1 MRENIFQNFKIDE
14 LQKAANDLRYLLNRG
29 YPRKASLEIVG
40 NRYGLTSDER
50 HLLHRGIFSR
60 KDAKSRLKKKI
71 SINAIRNR
79 ELAID
84 GYNVLITIEAA
95 LSGRPLIFSDDGFI
109 RDISGISKNYKM
121 SEKTEESIK
130 LIFEILKKIRPNH
143 SLFLF
148 DSPISHSG
156 RLAQKIRRYLEIE
169 NLPGDAQAVKVPERI
184 LIGFPGIVAT
194 SDTAIIDKSKE
205 IIDLA
210 GYIISKL
217 SDSSKK
223 VLNLTSIRSQ

>member
-1 MRENIFQNFKIDE
+1 MGKNIVQNFKIKVLKE
-14 LQKAANDLRYLLNRG
+14 AANDFRYLLNRG

-40 NRYGLTSDER
+40 NRYGLTYDER
-50 HLLHRGIFSR
+50 HLLHRGIFSK
-60 KDAKSRLKKKI
+60 KDANSRLKKKI
-71 SINAIRNR
+71 SINEIRNR

-84 GYNVLITIEAA
+84 GYNVFITIEAG
-95 LSGRPLIFSDDGFI
+95 LSGRPIIFSDDGFM
-109 RDISGISKNYKM
+109 RDISGISKNYKE

-130 LIFEILKKIRPNH
+130 MIFDILRKIRPRH
-143 SLFLF
+143 ILFIF

-156 RLAQKIRRYLEIE
+156 RLAQKIRKYLEIE

-205 IIDLA
+205 VIDLA
-210 GYIISKL
+210 GYIIMKRTG
-217 SDSSKK
+217 
-223 VLNLTSIRSQ
+223 VNLFSFRFPI